1 MIKDFIQ
8 NLGQIFRY
16 FSRLWLY
23 FVVLVLS
30 SFLTFLIFK
39 AVIHAFVWV
48 QNNWPPVL
56 WNIF

>member
-1 MIKDFIQ
+1 MIKNFIQ

-30 SFLTFLIFK
+30 SFLTFLILK
-39 AVIHAFVWV
+39 TVIHWFVWV
-48 QNNWPPVL
+48 QNNWPPV
-56 WNIF
+56 WKCF